1 MLLLLTSMYATEI
14 GPLFARDAVVSV
26 AALLVAAASL
36 VAVAPIASAV
46 TAASTV
52 DRAQTPPDVNIATTL
67 LMDWDPVQKS
77 GGGETEVGIVARC
90 A

>member
-1 MLLLLTSMYATEI
+1 
-14 GPLFARDAVVSV
+14 VVSV
-26 AALLVAAASL
+26 AAFLVAASL